1 MGCLACL
8 AHSGASAQH
17 GPADTDDLDLI
28 VSISAIARHP
38 TRDRPF
44 EVVTMSE
51 LGWGELARWEA
62 IRGSSPSLASPYFSS
77 SFATVIGRA
86 RHDCR
91 VALVE
96 LDGALA
102 GFFPFHSRVTGV
114 AGPLGRKLA
123 DYQGVVLDPA
133 VNLGATEL
141 LRRSGLVAYRFD
153 HLAPGQPTFSAHVRR
168 RERSAVIELDRGG
181 FNGYLETR
189 ARLGGHGPQE
199 ATAKRRKLERD
210 HAVRFVFHEN
220 DPAALET
227 LLRWK
232 SEQYHATKTLDLA
245 SRPWVARVLR
255 ELHATQEGGL
265 RGTLS
270 CLYADDALIAVHLG
284 LRSGSTLHSQ
294 FPAFDRRYF
303 RYSPG
308 MVLLFRIIEAAAEQ
322 GIATIDLGKG
332 EEPYK
337 ARFCTGAVGVGSG
350 SVETNRAAR
359 LAVVTSAACWAA
371 ILRTPLYHRAHR
383 LHRRLEVG

>member
-1 MGCLACL
+1 
-8 AHSGASAQH
+8 
-17 GPADTDDLDLI
+17 
-28 VSISAIARHP
+28 VSIPAIARQD
-38 TRDRPF
+38 TRDRRF
-44 EVVTMSE
+44 EVVAMSE
-51 LGWGELARWEA
+51 LGRSELARWEA
-62 IRGSSPSLASPYFSS
+62 IRRSSPSLASPYFSS
-77 SFATVIGRA
+77 SFAAVIGRA

-96 LDGALA
+96 LDGGVA
-102 GFFPFHSRVTGV
+102 GFFPFHSRVPGL
-114 AGPLGRKLA
+114 AGPLGRRLA

-153 HLAPGQPTFSAHVRR
+153 HLAPGQRVFSSYVQRGAP
-168 RERSAVIELDRGG
+168 STIIELDRDG

-199 ATAKRRKLERD
+199 AMAKHRKLERD

-232 SEQYHATKTLDLA
+232 SEQYRATKTLDLT

-255 ELHATQEGGL
+255 DLHATQDGSL
-265 RGTLS
+265 RGMLS
-270 CLYADDALIAVHLG
+270 CLYADDALIAVHFG

-308 MVLLFRIIEAAAEQ
+308 MVLLLRIIEAAAED

-337 ARFCTGAVGVGSG
+337 ARFCTGAAGVGAG
-350 SVETNRAAR
+350 SVETTCAAR
-359 LAVVTSAACWAA
+359 LAVAASAACWTAL
-371 ILRTPLYHRAHR
+371 LRTPLYHRAHR
-383 LHRRLEVG
+383 FRRRLEVG